1 MRHPERVLNNLS
13 KHSNHSDYK
22 FERLYR
28 ILFNE
33 EMYYR
38 AYQKLSKKQGNTTK
52 GSDGKSID
60 GTSLKVIKQL
70 IEELKKESYQPMPAR
85 RTYIPK
91 KNGKMRPLG
100 IPAFR
105 DKLVQEVMKMVL
117 EAIYE
122 NSFSYMSHGFRP
134 DKSCHTAL
142 KYLQDNFIGA
152 KWFIEG
158 DIKGFF
164 DNIDHNVMVGILKE
178 RIEDDRFIRLVRK
191 FLNAGYLENWVFHR
205 NYSGTP
211 QGGIISPILA
221 NIYLDKLD
229 KYMEEYIKKFDNG
242 KKRRRNP
249 EHRKLEGR
257 KRTVIKKL
265 KKETD
270 MGNILM
276 LQNEIKE
283 IEKRRVQIPAADS
296 MDSNYRRLKYVR
308 YADDFLIGVIGSK
321 EDSQRI
327 KADIKEYLESKLKL
341 ELSDE
346 KTLITHG
353 NQPAKFLG
361 FDVYIRKTNDAKRD
375 KNGVLKR
382 FYGNKVVLKVTT
394 ATMRKKLLALDA
406 VKINKV
412 NGKEVWKGIP
422 RGYLSVNDDLE
433 ILDKYNSEI
442 RGFYNYYSIA
452 NNSNVLNSFYT
463 IMKQSM
469 IKTFGQKYRIKG
481 KKLRKK
487 LRVGKE
493 IGVRFT
499 DGKGNER
506 TRIFYHD
513 GFKRK
518 TDGCQ
523 IANFD
528 ELPKSKYTFVRT
540 SLIDRLSACVCE
552 YCGATENLEMHH
564 VRKLKDLKKK
574 NSWAKFMIA
583 RKRKTIAVCHNCHK
597 LIHNGKL

>member
-60 GTSLKVIKQL
+60 GTSLKEIKQL

-321 EDSQRI
+321 QDSQRI

-353 NQPAKFLG
+353 NQPAKFLE

-523 IANFD
+523 VANFD

>member
-60 GTSLKVIKQL
+60 GTSLKEIKQL

-361 FDVYIRKTNDAKRD
+361 FDVCIRKTNDAKRD

-523 IANFD
+523 VANFD

>member
-60 GTSLKVIKQL
+60 GTSLKEIKQL

-321 EDSQRI
+321 QDSQRI

-523 IANFD
+523 VANFD